1 MPAKKNEDGVG
12 GAKAMN
18 SWHFRTS
25 SSLTEHKCKV
35 VCLAGARACV
45 HRRTKKDPEVELE
58 KGIYVCCVGVRS
70 GTMRLADC
78 DKELANV
85 D

>member
-1 MPAKKNEDGVG
+1 MA
-12 GAKAMN
+12 
-18 SWHFRTS
+18 
-25 SSLTEHKCKV
+25 
-35 VCLAGARACV
+35 
-45 HRRTKKDPEVELE
+45 

-85 D
+85 DQGQYKPSLNRFPVTE